1 MWAIDNGNEA
11 CQKALIAAGA
21 DLNYE
26 TKVGAGVECVQ
37 ESGAPVNC
45 MVGV

>member
-1 MWAIDNGNEA
+1 MRAIEEDNEA
-11 CQKALIAAGA
+11 CIKALIAGGA

-37 ESGAPVNC
+37 EGGAPVNC